1 METRGVLKFATKTA
15 FEQTITVIA
24 KNSAGVCW
32 YADSAGLAL
41 TLTAAGYV
49 LTALPEDHQRETLPE
64 RVLIAREDGSAM
76 GEGHKLTK
84 REREQ
89 AVRAILL
96 SAVERRTKAN

>member
-1 METRGVLKFATKTA
+1 MLTFRAKAA
-15 FEQTITVIA
+15 FDQTIAAIA

-41 TLTAAGYV
+41 ILTAVGYV
-49 LTALPEDHQRETLPE
+49 LTARPETHQRETLPE
-64 RVLIAREDGSAM
+64 RVLIAREDGLPM

-96 SAVERRTKAN
+96 SGLERRTKAN